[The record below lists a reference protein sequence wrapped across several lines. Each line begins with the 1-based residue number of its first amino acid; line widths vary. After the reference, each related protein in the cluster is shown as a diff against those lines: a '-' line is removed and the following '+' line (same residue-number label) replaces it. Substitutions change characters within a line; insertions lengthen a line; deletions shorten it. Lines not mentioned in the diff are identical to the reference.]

1 MTILE
6 FLAQG
11 SIDGKIM
18 KSRFSRTFDE
28 DFRETG
34 ESLLVTEK
42 SSLSDKNSMKRIQRW
57 NRILFINAK
66 IV

>member
-42 SSLSDKNSMKRIQRW
+42 KQFKRQEF
-57 NRILFINAK
+57 NETYTTLK
-66 IV
+66 